1 MKNQKIT
8 SDTKSPLGDRCPT
21 NLQATDTSQKLLS
34 IFIVEHDVVYYGIS
48 LSQGGLSQLCPSQT
62 LAHPSLLSVETEGE
76 TEKVLMLCK
85 PCSELVKTSVTNLK
99 HSTIWASVKKIS
111 SNKYIMIQLS
121 ICLFSWKSNRLTEH
135 TKAICATSFWSC
147 LFFQRS

>member
-21 NLQATDTSQKLLS
+21 SLQAMDTSEKLLS

-62 LAHPSLLSVETEGE
+62 LAHPQPTFCGDRRRNRKGTDAVQALLRISQNISDQ
-76 TEKVLMLCK
+76 
-85 PCSELVKTSVTNLK
+85 PKTQHNTGFCEEN
-99 HSTIWASVKKIS
+99 
-111 SNKYIMIQLS
+111 
-121 ICLFSWKSNRLTEH
+121 
-135 TKAICATSFWSC
+135 
-147 LFFQRS
+147 

>member
-21 NLQATDTSQKLLS
+21 RKNSCLFLLLS
-34 IFIVEHDVVYYGIS
+34 MMLYIMEYLLVRVG
-48 LSQGGLSQLCPSQT
+48 CPNCVPPRLLPT
-62 LAHPSLLSVETEGE
+62 PSLLSVETEGK

-99 HSTIWASVKKIS
+99 HSTIRASVKKTS
-111 SNKYIMIQLS
+111 SNKYIMIQFS

-135 TKAICATSFWSC
+135 TKAICATSF
-147 LFFQRS
+147 